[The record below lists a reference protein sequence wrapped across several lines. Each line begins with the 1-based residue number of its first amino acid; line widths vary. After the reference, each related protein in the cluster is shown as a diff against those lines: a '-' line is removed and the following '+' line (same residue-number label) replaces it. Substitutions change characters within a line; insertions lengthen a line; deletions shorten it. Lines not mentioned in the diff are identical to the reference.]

1 MKLGIVA
8 IGPAWY
14 CYWIL
19 RPNTLRLLSI
29 VNLYFIFIRIAI
41 VPEAYPPIPLVTSH
55 SRISALPISPQISR
69 PNRMPM
75 GYISCFVT
83 MMAIV
88 KSVCKLAPYY
98 VCLGSIEK
106 DIFKTPFSTI
116 ESRESYGVPIGA
128 YPKVALAI
136 RHQITTDL

>member
-1 MKLGIVA
+1 MRLGIAA
-8 IGPAWY
+8 IGPVWC

-19 RPNTLRLLSI
+19 RHSTLRLFNI

-75 GYISCFVT
+75 GIS
-83 MMAIV
+83 
-88 KSVCKLAPYY
+88 LA
-98 VCLGSIEK
+98 L
-106 DIFKTPFSTI
+106 
-116 ESRESYGVPIGA
+116 
-128 YPKVALAI
+128 L
-136 RHQITTDL
+136 Q